1 MIAKLKQSSFALW
14 LLFPSLVFLFA
25 FTYLPF
31 GVAFVDSLYDSRMA
45 SDGAQFVLFEN
56 YARLFADS
64 TFYKALFNN
73 IVLILLTVIPS
84 IALALLLALG
94 LQANTRTNRI
104 LRTIFFMPT
113 TVPLVAAA
121 ALWIFIF
128 LPGIG
133 LIDYYLTRFLDMNSH
148 NFLGNSQTALMALA
162 VLTVWK
168 FAGYYMIFFI
178 AGLQAISES
187 TLEAARLEGAN
198 AFQAF
203 YYVTLP
209 LLRPTISFVAT
220 IATIYAVTQVDHIML
235 MTKGGPDNSTN
246 ILLYYIFTTAQD
258 SFDLGKASA
267 ATVVTLLGLLVTTR
281 LTMNV
286 LEKGAHYEQ

>member
-1 MIAKLKQSSFALW
+1 MFAKLKQNSFALW
-14 LLFPSLVFLFA
+14 LLLPSILFLFA

-31 GVAFVDSLYDSRMA
+31 GVAFIDSLYDSRMA
-45 SDGAQFVLFEN
+45 QGNAEFVFLDN

-64 TFYKALFNN
+64 TFFTALWNN
-73 IVLILLTVIPS
+73 IVLIVLTVIPS
-84 IALALLLALG
+84 IALALLLAIG
-94 LQANTRTNRI
+94 LRANSRTNRI
-104 LRTIFFMPT
+104 LRTLFFMPT

-133 LIDYYLTRFLDMNSH
+133 LIDYYLVRFVGTASH
-148 NFLGNSQTALMALA
+148 NFLGNSQTALGALA
-162 VLTVWK
+162 ILTIWK

-220 IATIYAVTQVDHIML
+220 IATIYAVTQVDHIMM